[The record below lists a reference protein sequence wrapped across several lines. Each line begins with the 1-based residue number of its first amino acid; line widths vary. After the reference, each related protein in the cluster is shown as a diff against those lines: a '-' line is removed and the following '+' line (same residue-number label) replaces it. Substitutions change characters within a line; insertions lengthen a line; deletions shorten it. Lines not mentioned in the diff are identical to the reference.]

1 GTVLIT
7 IAQKKFYFFLEAFLL
22 PPFFLDD
29 FFLVAIV
36 VDLHV
41 ELVRAQYI
49 HKLKIASKGCVQFS
63 HAESDAHHAPAS
75 RRSVEVTHVDYS
87 LLGSHLPASDSMNC
101 HSDFV
106 TGVIDSRLPRF
117 KTTMSLSLPLACLR
131 SSASAITWSHF
142 LTSCKSHMY

>member
-7 IAQKKFYFFLEAFLL
+7 IAQKKFYFFLAAFFL
-22 PPFFLDD
+22 PPFFFDD

-63 HAESDAHHAPAS
+63 HAESDAHHALS
-75 RRSVEVTHVDYS
+75 TRCSVVITHVNRTH
-87 LLGSHLPASDSMNC
+87 LLSVGALTCPPA
-101 HSDFV
+101 
-106 TGVIDSRLPRF
+106 TR
-117 KTTMSLSLPLACLR
+117 
-131 SSASAITWSHF
+131 
-142 LTSCKSHMY
+142 

>member
-1 GTVLIT
+1 MPAFAGTVFIT
-7 IAQKKFYFFLEAFLL
+7 IVQKKFYFFLEAFFL

-49 HKLKIASKGCVQFS
+49 HKLKTASKGCVQFS
-63 HAESDAHHAPAS
+63 RAESDAHHALA
-75 RRSVEVTHVDYS
+75 TTNTLAY
-87 LLGSHLPASDSMNC
+87 LLASDSMNC

-106 TGVIDSRLPRF
+106 TGVIDNRLPRF
-117 KTTMSLSLPLACLR
+117 KTTISLSLPLACVR
-131 SSASAITWSHF
+131 NSSSEITLANF
-142 LTSCKSHMY
+142 RTSCTST